1 MTAQHM
7 QQRRALVQAV
17 DSLARSKDRSEV
29 LLAAE
34 SYQDKSYN
42 LILGDAKKAFDLSQ
56 EKDSLR
62 EKYGRNHFGQC
73 CLLARRLVENGV
85 PFITVNMGGWDTH
98 SRNFE
103 SMKERLGPT
112 LDGGLATLLEDLAQ
126 RGLLDSTIVT
136 CYGEFGRT
144 PKVDWQAPWFGGRGH
159 HGAVFSAVVAGG
171 GFKGGRVVGAS
182 DVRGEKVK
190 ERPVYPWDLSATMYK
205 LLGID
210 PNGKLP
216 HPQGCTIHVSPLASG
231 KTPSGGLLKEII

>member
-1 MTAQHM
+1 M
-7 QQRRALVQAV
+7 
-17 DSLARSKDRSEV
+17 

-62 EKYGRNHFGQC
+62 GKYGRNHFGQC
-73 CLLARRLVENGV
+73 CLRPARGKWRSL
-85 PFITVNMGGWDTH
+85 ITVNMGGWDTH

-144 PKVDWQAPWFGGRGH
+144 PKVDWQGPGL
-159 HGAVFSAVVAGG
+159 AVA
-171 GFKGGRVVGAS
+171 AS
-182 DVRGEKVK
+182 R
-190 ERPVYPWDLSATMYK
+190 RS
-205 LLGID
+205 LLGSRGRRGVQGRTGRRRKRRARRKGQGAGRLSLGTFPPPCQPSRD
-210 PNGKLP
+210 R
-216 HPQGCTIHVSPLASG
+216 PQRQASASARLHDSRQPLGQRQDA
-231 KTPSGGLLKEII
+231 